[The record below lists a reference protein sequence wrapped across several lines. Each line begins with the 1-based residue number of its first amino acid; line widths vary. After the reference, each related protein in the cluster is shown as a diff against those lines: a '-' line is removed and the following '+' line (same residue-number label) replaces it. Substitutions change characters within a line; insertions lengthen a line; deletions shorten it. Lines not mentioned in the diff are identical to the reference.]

1 VELLRFQNVQKAYGH
16 LPVLLDVSFQVM
28 AGQKLGLI
36 GPNGSGKT
44 SILRLLTG
52 EDTADRGA
60 VVRVAGLRVGYVPQ
74 QVEYDAGQTVIETV
88 LAEHTAAEAA
98 LREAEQQLADAPAD
112 GAGKAADAYER
123 AREAFERLG
132 GDKQR
137 ARAAGMLDSLG
148 LAGRAESSVGELSGG
163 ERNVMSLVRAL
174 IAEPGLLV
182 LDEPDNH
189 LDFEGVAWLED
200 FLRGFRGAVLIVSH
214 NRYLL
219 DRVVGGILHLEAGKV
234 REYTGNYSAYRAW
247 VLREKLNQQADY
259 AVNQKRLEQLEE
271 MVKRFEEYARRT
283 GDSAWGKR
291 LRARR
296 SQLEREKANA
306 VEKPVAEQ
314 RSINFRP
321 GGRKSQADIAL
332 QVNGYSKSFG
342 ELVLFDGAEME
353 VSSGE
358 RAALLGPNGS
368 GKTTLLRDIIAEAA
382 WDDEVLRIGPSMRV
396 GYCGQQQDALNDR
409 RTVMEELTH
418 EVGVSPERAQTLLG
432 LFLFRFEDWDK
443 RVASL
448 SGGER
453 NRLQLCKVLT
463 QQPNFLILDEPT
475 NHLDIPAREA
485 VEDVLTDFK
494 GTILLVSHD
503 RYLLDKI
510 ATRVI
515 EVRDRKLVSY
525 PGNFTEF
532 WASRPRKTPAKARV
546 TTRGRTR
553 ERAPAA
559 ASSARTRGERPSAAR
574 APSALAL
581 AIEEAE
587 QEKVAL
593 EKRLAAAFTDADYRE
608 GAKLSKQLEQ
618 HEVRLRGMYDRWVEE
633 EG

>member
-1 VELLRFQNVQKAYGH
+1 MELLRFHNVRKAYGH

-28 AGQKLGLI
+28 AGRKLGLI

-52 EDTADRGA
+52 EEAPDGGA
-60 VVRVAGLRVGYVPQ
+60 VVRAAGLRVGYVPQ
-74 QVEYDAGQTVIETV
+74 HVEYDEGQSVLETV
-88 LAEHTAAEAA
+88 LAEHRQAEVALRDAEQRLAEAA
-98 LREAEQQLADAPAD
+98 ANET
-112 GAGKAADAYER
+112 AAASEAYEH

-132 GDKQR
+132 GDSQH
-137 ARAAGMLDSLG
+137 ARAIGMLDALG
-148 LAGRAESSVGELSGG
+148 LAGRAESRVGELSGG
-163 ERNVMSLVRAL
+163 EKNVMSLVRAL
-174 IAEPGLLV
+174 IAQPELLV

-219 DRVVGGILHLEAGKV
+219 DRVVHGILHLEAGKV
-234 REYTGNYSAYRAW
+234 REYAGNYSAYRSW
-247 VLREKLNQQADY
+247 VLREKLNQQAEY
-259 AVNQKRLEQLEE
+259 AVNQKRLAQLEE

-283 GDSAWGKR
+283 GDAAWGKR
-291 LRARR
+291 LRARK

-306 VEKPVAEQ
+306 VERPLAEEG
-314 RSINFRP
+314 SIKFRT
-321 GGRKSQADIAL
+321 GNAKSQADIAL

-342 ELVLFDGAEME
+342 DLELFVGGEME
-353 VSSGE
+353 ISAGE
-358 RAALLGPNGS
+358 RVALLGPNGS
-368 GKTTLLRDIIAEAA
+368 GKTTLLRAIIADAA

-396 GYCGQQQDALNDR
+396 GYCGQQQDVLKDD

-418 EVGVSPERAQTLLG
+418 EVGVSPERAKVLLAQ
-432 LFLFRFEDWDK
+432 FLFRYEDWDK
-443 RVASL
+443 KVSAL

-463 QQPNFLILDEPT
+463 QQPNLLILDEPT

-510 ATRVI
+510 ATRVV
-515 EVRDRKLVSY
+515 EVRDRRLVSY

-532 WASRPRKTPAKARV
+532 WTARPRNTKAKARV
-546 TTRGRTR
+546 ATRRRTR
-553 ERAPAA
+553 ERAPVSIATKA
-559 ASSARTRGERPSAAR
+559 TNERPA

-581 AIEEAE
+581 AIAEAE

-593 EKRLAAAFTDADYRE
+593 ERRLADAFTNADHRE
-608 GAKLSKQLEQ
+608 GARISKQVEQ
-618 HEVRLRGMYDRWVEE
+618 HEARLRQMYDRWVEE